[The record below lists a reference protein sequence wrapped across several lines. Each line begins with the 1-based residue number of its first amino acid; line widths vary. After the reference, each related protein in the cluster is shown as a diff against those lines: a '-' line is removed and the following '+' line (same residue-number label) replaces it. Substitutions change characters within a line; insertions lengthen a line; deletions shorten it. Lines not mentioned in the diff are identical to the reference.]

1 MPAPANRLKAALKEN
16 RPLYGLWLAMADA
29 YCAEIAGNAGF
40 DWVLVDG
47 EHGPN
52 DVRSIMR
59 QLQVLKAGVSEVV
72 VRAPVGDTAL
82 IKQLL
87 DIGASSLLVPMVN
100 SAEQAEQLVRAC
112 RYPPHGVRGVGA
124 AIARVSGFGEID
136 DYVQTADS
144 QICLIVQAE
153 SRAAIDDL
161 ERIAA
166 VDGVDAVFIGPA
178 DLAADMGLTGQT
190 DAPEV
195 RAVVEKA
202 IRTIRAAGK
211 AAGVL
216 TFDPAII
223 RDYIAA
229 GATFVGVGAD
239 VTVFSSALKQLAASY
254 TGRDEAGRIS
264 AGY

>member
-29 YCAEIAGNAGF
+29 YAAEIAAHAGF
-40 DWVLVDG
+40 DWLLVDG

-52 DVRSIMR
+52 DVRSILR
-59 QLQVLKAGVSEVV
+59 QLQVLQASASEIV
-72 VRAPVGDTAL
+72 VRAPVGDTAV

-87 DIGASSLLVPMVN
+87 DIGTRSLLVPMVN
-100 SAEQAEQLVRAC
+100 SAEQAAELVRAC

-124 AIARVSGFGEID
+124 AIARVSGFGAIG
-136 DYVQTADS
+136 DYVQTADAE
-144 QICLIVQAE
+144 ICLIVQAE
-153 SRAAIDDL
+153 SRAAIADL

-195 RAVVEKA
+195 RAVVENA

-239 VTVFSSALKQLAASY
+239 VTVFSTALKRLAGSY
-254 TGRDEAGRIS
+254 TGRGEARGAS
-264 AGY
+264 ASY